1 MSPKRAFFA
10 SKAPFRLSASA
21 VDVRVESGAAASSTT
36 AAIVWYKH
44 DLRVEDHPGLVAASQ
59 HRCVVPLYVFDRR
72 ILSRFSDEM
81 LELLLFALEDLR
93 KLLNEQGS
101 NLMIRFGRAENV
113 IGELVKEVQA
123 SSIFAE
129 EELEYELR
137 IMLDI
142 VEESLS
148 TLSLSE
154 ENTKILTWN
163 TPFYDVK
170 SLVDLPSS
178 YNDFTKLNPP
188 VVSPIMPPKLSGNLM
203 NLSWGTLPTLAD
215 LKEYRD
221 NVSDGGSKKEEW
233 TSIKS
238 LSAENLLQRK
248 NLRGNVELKPL
259 KLEKENQRDPDS
271 KTIRRKKPE
280 KSAFVTSQGSSV
292 GGGSSLVLN
301 ALAGYLRYLEGTA
314 RDEWQEV
321 HEKLRLSEK
330 REGASFQ
337 ALFGSALLLGI
348 VSRRRVYDE
357 AIKYEKE
364 RNGGF
369 LSPFG
374 YSTTTVAAAI
384 NAVSSMEWY
393 WLLNLKCQ
401 KSKAGN
407 FSIRIWRWNNY
418 LVQYT
423 TAGHEGPAILL
434 VHGFGA
440 FLEHY
445 RDNVYPIAEAGNR
458 VWAITLVGF
467 GKSEKP
473 NIIYTELVWAEL
485 LRDFII
491 EVIGEPAHLVGNSI
505 GGYSVAIVAGIWSSL
520 AKSVV
525 LMNTAGNIIPG
536 YSALGY
542 SGKTDRADDQLIN
555 EMIRASYDPGVI
567 FVLESIFSFDL
578 SLALNYLLE
587 GFEKK
592 ILVIQGMKDPLSD
605 SKSMLAIIREHCRGI
620 AIKEVNAGHCPHD
633 ELPNEVNSIIKE
645 WVATLESEGS
655 PVAVKQLQHIRSCFS
670 PWELGIAPEG
680 QLLLKSGSS
689 RRVNFHKLGILL
701 ENWFPPRTRLT
712 RKSGKGP
719 VKSPSSLKRND
730 SRHRNFE
737 SEVEMVPGCKSIR
750 LATWLFDSGLHDT
763 QAHGIAVCTK
773 FP

>member
-1 MSPKRAFFA
+1 MALLFLPRLFTVSMSPKRAFFA
-10 SKAPFRLSASA
+10 PKARFRLSASA

-36 AAIVWYKH
+36 AIVWYKH

-72 ILSRFSDEM
+72 ILSILGCCRSLLLAGIHYEQFLINISADLIYAGFSDEM

-101 NLMIRFGRAENV
+101 NLVIKFGRAENV
-113 IGELVKEVQA
+113 IGDLVKE
-123 SSIFAE
+123 
-129 EELEYELR
+129 
-137 IMLDI
+137 
-142 VEESLS
+142 
-148 TLSLSE
+148 
-154 ENTKILTWN
+154 
-163 TPFYDVK
+163 

-188 VVSPIMPPKLSGNLM
+188 VVPPIMPPKLSGNLM

-221 NVSDGGSKKEEW
+221 DIYGWGFKKEEW

-248 NLRGNVELKPL
+248 NLRGNVELKPP
-259 KLEKENQRDPDS
+259 KLEKENQRDS
-271 KTIRRKKPE
+271 GKTSQRKKPE

-348 VSRRRVYDE
+348 ISRRRVYDE

-384 NAVSSMEWY
+384 NTVSSME
-393 WLLNLKCQ
+393 
-401 KSKAGN
+401 
-407 FSIRIWRWNNY
+407 
-418 LVQYT
+418 YT

-445 RDNVYPIAEAGNR
+445 RDNVYPMAEAGNR

-505 GGYSVAIVAGIWSSL
+505 GGYSVAIVAGIWSSI

-542 SGKTDRADDQLIN
+542 SGDRRTSGAVWLGARLLLVYLRFNIRNILRSFYPAKTDRADDQLIN

-605 SKSMLAIIREHCRGI
+605 SKSMLAMFQEHCRGI

-655 PVAVKQLQHIRSCFS
+655 PVAVKQLKQ
-670 PWELGIAPEG
+670 
-680 QLLLKSGSS
+680 
-689 RRVNFHKLGILL
+689 
-701 ENWFPPRTRLT
+701 
-712 RKSGKGP
+712 
-719 VKSPSSLKRND
+719 
-730 SRHRNFE
+730 
-737 SEVEMVPGCKSIR
+737 
-750 LATWLFDSGLHDT
+750 
-763 QAHGIAVCTK
+763 
-773 FP
+773 

>member
-1 MSPKRAFFA
+1 MALVFLPRLFTGSMSPKPAFSA
-10 SKAPFRLSASA
+10 PKAPFRLSASA
-21 VDVRVESGAAASSTT
+21 VDVRVESGAAATSTT
-36 AAIVWYKH
+36 AIVWYKH

-72 ILSRFSDEM
+72 ILSNLIYAGFSDEM

-129 EELEYELR
+129 EEVEYELR

-148 TLSLSE
+148 TLSLSG

-221 NVSDGGSKKEEW
+221 DISDGGNKKEEW
-233 TSIKS
+233 TSIKN

-248 NLRGNVELKPL
+248 NLRGNVELKPP
-259 KLEKENQRDPDS
+259 KLEKENQQDPDS

-314 RDEWQEV
+314 RDEWQE
-321 HEKLRLSEK
+321 
-330 REGASFQ
+330 
-337 ALFGSALLLGI
+337 
-348 VSRRRVYDE
+348 RRVYDE

-384 NAVSSMEWY
+384 NTASSMEWY

-418 LVQYT
+418 LIQYT

-473 NIIYTELVWAEL
+473 NTIYTELV
-485 LRDFII
+485 
-491 EVIGEPAHLVGNSI
+491 G
-505 GGYSVAIVAGIWSSL
+505 
-520 AKSVV
+520 
-525 LMNTAGNIIPG
+525 
-536 YSALGY
+536 
-542 SGKTDRADDQLIN
+542 
-555 EMIRASYDPGVI
+555 
-567 FVLESIFSFDL
+567 
-578 SLALNYLLE
+578 LNCSE
-587 GFEKK
+587 
-592 ILVIQGMKDPLSD
+592 
-605 SKSMLAIIREHCRGI
+605 
-620 AIKEVNAGHCPHD
+620 
-633 ELPNEVNSIIKE
+633 
-645 WVATLESEGS
+645 TL
-655 PVAVKQLQHIRSCFS
+655 
-670 PWELGIAPEG
+670 
-680 QLLLKSGSS
+680 
-689 RRVNFHKLGILL
+689 
-701 ENWFPPRTRLT
+701 
-712 RKSGKGP
+712 
-719 VKSPSSLKRND
+719 
-730 SRHRNFE
+730 
-737 SEVEMVPGCKSIR
+737 
-750 LATWLFDSGLHDT
+750 
-763 QAHGIAVCTK
+763 
-773 FP
+773 

>member
-1 MSPKRAFFA
+1 MSPKPAFSA
-10 SKAPFRLSASA
+10 PKAPFRLSASA
-21 VDVRVESGAAASSTT
+21 VDVRVESGAAATSTT
-36 AAIVWYKH
+36 AIVWYKH

-72 ILSRFSDEM
+72 ILSS
-81 LELLLFALEDLR
+81 
-93 KLLNEQGS
+93 
-101 NLMIRFGRAENV
+101 
-113 IGELVKEVQA
+113 
-123 SSIFAE
+123 
-129 EELEYELR
+129 
-137 IMLDI
+137 
-142 VEESLS
+142 
-148 TLSLSE
+148 
-154 ENTKILTWN
+154 
-163 TPFYDVK
+163 
-170 SLVDLPSS
+170 
-178 YNDFTKLNPP
+178 
-188 VVSPIMPPKLSGNLM
+188 
-203 NLSWGTLPTLAD
+203 TLPTLAD

-221 NVSDGGSKKEEW
+221 DISDGGNKKEEW
-233 TSIKS
+233 TSIKN

-248 NLRGNVELKPL
+248 NLRGNVELKPP
-259 KLEKENQRDPDS
+259 KLEKENQQDPDS

-321 HEKLRLSEK
+321 HEKLRLYEK

-348 VSRRRVYDE
+348 ISRRRVYDE

-384 NAVSSMEWY
+384 NTASSMEWY

-418 LVQYT
+418 LIQ
-423 TAGHEGPAILL
+423 
-434 VHGFGA
+434 
-440 FLEHY
+440 
-445 RDNVYPIAEAGNR
+445 
-458 VWAITLVGF
+458 
-467 GKSEKP
+467 
-473 NIIYTELVWAEL
+473 
-485 LRDFII
+485 
-491 EVIGEPAHLVGNSI
+491 
-505 GGYSVAIVAGIWSSL
+505 
-520 AKSVV
+520 
-525 LMNTAGNIIPG
+525 
-536 YSALGY
+536 
-542 SGKTDRADDQLIN
+542 KTDRADDQLIN

-605 SKSMLAIIREHCRGI
+605 SKSMLAMFREHCREV

-655 PVAVKQLQHIRSCFS
+655 PVAVKQLQ
-670 PWELGIAPEG
+670 
-680 QLLLKSGSS
+680 Q
-689 RRVNFHKLGILL
+689 
-701 ENWFPPRTRLT
+701 
-712 RKSGKGP
+712 
-719 VKSPSSLKRND
+719 
-730 SRHRNFE
+730 
-737 SEVEMVPGCKSIR
+737 
-750 LATWLFDSGLHDT
+750 
-763 QAHGIAVCTK
+763 
-773 FP
+773 

>member
-1 MSPKRAFFA
+1 MALLFLPRLFTVSMSPKRAFFA
-10 SKAPFRLSASA
+10 PKAPLRFSASA

-36 AAIVWYKH
+36 AILWYKH

-129 EELEYELR
+129 EEVEYELR

-142 VEESLS
+142 VKESLS
-148 TLSLSE
+148 TLSLSR
-154 ENTKILTWN
+154 ENTKIVTWN
-163 TPFYDVK
+163 APFYDVK
-170 SLVDLPSS
+170 SLADLPSS
-178 YNDFTKLNPP
+178 YNDFKKLNLP
-188 VVSPIMPPKLSGNLM
+188 VVSPIVPPKLSGNLM

-215 LKEYRD
+215 LKEYMD
-221 NVSDGGSKKEEW
+221 DISDGGNNKEEW

-238 LSAENLLQRK
+238 LSPENLLQR
-248 NLRGNVELKPL
+248 NRLRGNVELKPPEL
-259 KLEKENQRDPDS
+259 KKENQLDSDS
-271 KTIRRKKPE
+271 KTIRRKKPK
-280 KSAFVTSQGSSV
+280 KSAFVTSQGSFV

-321 HEKLRLSEK
+321 HEKLRLSEQ

-348 VSRRRVYDE
+348 ISRRRVYDE

-384 NAVSSMEWY
+384 NTVSSMEWY

-401 KSKAGN
+401 KNKAGN

-418 LVQYT
+418 LIQYT

-542 SGKTDRADDQLIN
+542 SEDRRTSGAVWLGARLLLVYLRFNIRNILRSFYPTNTDRADDQLIN

-605 SKSMLAIIREHCRGI
+605 SKSMLAMFREHCKGI
-620 AIKEVNAGHCPHD
+620 AIKEVIAGHCPHD
-633 ELPNEVNSIIKE
+633 ELPNEVNAIIME
-645 WVATLESEGS
+645 WVVTLENEGS
-655 PVAVKQLQHIRSCFS
+655 PVAVKQLQ
-670 PWELGIAPEG
+670 
-680 QLLLKSGSS
+680 Q
-689 RRVNFHKLGILL
+689 
-701 ENWFPPRTRLT
+701 
-712 RKSGKGP
+712 
-719 VKSPSSLKRND
+719 
-730 SRHRNFE
+730 
-737 SEVEMVPGCKSIR
+737 
-750 LATWLFDSGLHDT
+750 
-763 QAHGIAVCTK
+763 
-773 FP
+773 